1 MFSSV
6 LALLLAVEGMGL
18 AGAAGVGL
26 VIAFVIYYVAAQAEE
41 KSVVRASLRQ
51 LDGYEVENV
60 RDKELLNPLRD
71 RALLPLLNGLTGL
84 GRRLTP
90 IGYVDQIRKKFVY
103 AGELGSD
110 AVDRFL
116 AIRVITVSAA
126 IIGVPL
132 LWTMSG
138 TTGKTR
144 LGLVLLYA
152 LVLIL
157 GPDASL
163 NRKVEARQLE
173 IRRRLPDVL
182 DLLTIS
188 VEAGLG
194 FEQALDRTVAS
205 VPGPLSDEF
214 SRMLGEV
221 RAGASRAEAMRAL
234 EQRSSVTELRSFV
247 LAILQAD
254 TFGVSIGR
262 VLRAQADEM
271 RIKRRQLAEEL
282 AQKAP
287 VKMLIPM
294 VFCIF
299 PALFVVVL
307 GPAMINIYENF

>member
-1 MFSSV
+1 MI
-6 LALLLAVEGMGL
+6 LAIQGTGLLGALGIGAVF
-18 AGAAGVGL
+18 GL
-26 VIAFVIYYVAAQAEE
+26 VVYAFAAQADE
-41 KSVVRASLRQ
+41 KAVVRASLRQ
-51 LDGYEVENV
+51 LEGYEVENQ
-60 RDKELLNPLRD
+60 RDRELLNPLRD
-71 RALLPLLNGLTGL
+71 RAIVPALQGLTNL
-84 GRRLTP
+84 GRRFTP
-90 IGYVDQIRKKFVY
+90 VGYVDNIRKKFVF
-103 AGELGSD
+103 AGELGAD

-116 AIRVITVSAA
+116 AIRVVTIALIPVSWILVISFVPITGKARWA
-126 IIGVPL
+126 IIL
-132 LWTMSG
+132 LLT
-138 TTGKTR
+138 
-144 LGLVLLYA
+144 LL
-152 LVLIL
+152 LIL

-163 NRKVEARQLE
+163 NRRVDARQLD

-194 FEQALDRTVAS
+194 FEQALDRTVAA
-205 VPGPLSDEF
+205 VPGPLTDEF

-221 RAGASRAEAMRAL
+221 RAGNSRSVAMRNL
-234 EQRSSVTELRSFV
+234 QERSNVQELRSFV

-271 RIKRRQLAEEL
+271 RIKRRQLAQEL

>member
-1 MFSSV
+1 MFASV
-6 LALLLAVEGMGL
+6 LASLLAVDGMGL
-18 AGAAGVGL
+18 AGAAGIGL
-26 VIAFVIYYVAAQAEE
+26 VIAFVIYFVAAQAEE

-51 LDGYEVENV
+51 LEGYEVENV

-103 AGELGSD
+103 AGELGTD
-110 AVDRFL
+110 AVDKFL
-116 AIRVITVSAA
+116 AIRVVTISAA
-126 IIGVPL
+126 IVLVPVI
-132 LWTMSG
+132 WTMSG
-138 TTGKTR
+138 LTGKTR
-144 LGLVLLYA
+144 LGVLL
-152 LVLIL
+152 LTVLILVL

-163 NRKVEARQLE
+163 NRKVEARQLD